1 MMTEQE
7 FDTLWQ
13 RAAAAP
19 HATRLLEEYPV
30 WHRNRQRRLGAAALL
45 VAVAAVALPLL
56 TLPQPAAT
64 DKNHTAIYCNRPDIT
79 DQYWDELADAL
90 LMEA

>member
-13 RAAAAP
+13 RAAAEP
-19 HATRLLEEYPV
+19 HVARLLEEYPV
-30 WHRNRQRRLGAAALL
+30 WHRNRRRRG
-45 VAVAAVALPLL
+45 VAVTMVALAAVALPLL

-64 DKNHTAIYCNRPDIT
+64 DKNHTATYCNRPDIT
-79 DQYWDELADAL
+79 EQYWIEMADAL